1 MEFSIAVVAEQIF
14 RAIMIKRN
22 KMGLKVG
29 EVKLEKWNPKWR
41 DDFEKEKQN
50 LLNIFGTL
58 ALDIQHIGSTS
69 VEGLDAKPIIDIAVG
84 LGNLTD
90 FEEVRQT
97 FENLPAYSIKED
109 NVPDEILV
117 RKGPENDRTHFIH
130 VMEYQ
135 GQRMNDSLQF
145 RNILRQNSQLKDEYC
160 KLKHQLAIKY
170 PNDRKIYTSS
180 KASFI
185 KETLKGNEVV

>member
-1 MEFSIAVVAEQIF
+1 
-14 RAIMIKRN
+14 
-22 KMGLKVG
+22 MGLKVG

-109 NVPDEILV
+109 NAPEEILV

-130 VMEYQ
+130 VMQ
-135 GQRMNDSLQF
+135 NDSQRMADSLKF
-145 RNILRQNSQLKDEYC
+145 RNILRHNPQVRNEYC
-160 KLKHQLAIKY
+160 KLKHLLAKKY
-170 PNDRKIYTSS
+170 PHDRKSHTAHKS
-180 KASFI
+180 AFI
-185 KETLKGNEVV
+185 KHTLKDN